1 LGPLN
6 CVQFRIVFGC
16 FSYGALE
23 AVAQGGQLPKE
34 IGIDPDTAEGDTND
48 DNADPYDPWAWTC

>member
-1 LGPLN
+1 MFFLRCP
-6 CVQFRIVFGC
+6 F
-16 FSYGALE
+16 GALE